1 MPIVVHYRYVRRSLF
16 FFFFFFGGDFLLS
29 IVVSRQ
35 TKNGNDAN
43 GQAQVWTLERS
54 TLQLTDDGWQHHH
67 HHHLPPSLSLS
78 LCVALCSPFF
88 FFFFSKMKNI
98 LKNRK
103 KKFRF
108 SVWLG
113 KSGWVRFGA
122 ALWRCR
128 KCQLCVWPA
137 KVQRNGQTFSF
148 YIFIFSIQC

>member
-1 MPIVVHYRYVRRSLF
+1 VATSPPPPPLSLS
-16 FFFFFFGGDFLLS
+16 L
-29 IVVSRQ
+29 
-35 TKNGNDAN
+35 
-43 GQAQVWTLERS
+43 
-54 TLQLTDDGWQHHH
+54 
-67 HHHLPPSLSLS
+67 SLSLS
-78 LCVALCSPFF
+78 LCVALCSPFY

-128 KCQLCVWPA
+128 KFQLCVWPA

-148 YIFIFSIQC
+148 YLFFFPIQS